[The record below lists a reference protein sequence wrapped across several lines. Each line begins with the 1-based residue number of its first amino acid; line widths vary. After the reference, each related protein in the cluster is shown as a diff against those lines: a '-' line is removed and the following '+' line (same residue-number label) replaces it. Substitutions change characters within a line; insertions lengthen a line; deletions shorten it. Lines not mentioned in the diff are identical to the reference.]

1 MNNKFVFPC
10 YRSTPTMLYTSNQR
24 SEKTRSRSSPNI
36 IPPWD
41 MSEYITP
48 TSQFNGYIRV
58 TFYSILSNHTPNSFL
73 TSTLPTH
80 R

>member
-1 MNNKFVFPC
+1 
-10 YRSTPTMLYTSNQR
+10 MLSTSNQR
-24 SEKTRSRSSPNI
+24 SERTRSRYSQNI

-58 TFYSILSNHTPNSFL
+58 TFYSI
-73 TSTLPTH
+73 